1 MPIYEY
7 ECESCGHQL
16 EALQKM
22 SDNPLTECPA
32 CGRPALK
39 KLLSA
44 AAFRLKGGGWYE
56 TDFKSG
62 NKKNLADSGGSGK
75 ENGKGGDKKENKSA
89 AKPDGN
95 KQAAGASAS
104 TG

>member
-7 ECESCGHQL
+7 ECEACGHQM

-22 SDNPLTECPA
+22 SDTPLSECPA

-44 AAFRLKGGGWYE
+44 AAFRLKGAGWYE

-62 NKKNLADSGGSGK
+62 KKKNLADSATSGDKGNGSKKGEKKKPAAGSG
-75 ENGKGGDKKENKSA
+75 DR
-89 AKPDGN
+89 
-95 KQAAGASAS
+95 ASA
-104 TG
+104 G